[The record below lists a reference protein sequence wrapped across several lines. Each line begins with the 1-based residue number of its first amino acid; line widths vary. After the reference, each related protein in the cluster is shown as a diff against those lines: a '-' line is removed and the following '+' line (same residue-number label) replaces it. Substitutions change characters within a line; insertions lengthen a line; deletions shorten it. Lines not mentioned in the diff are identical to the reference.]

1 VLRRSDPLGEGTR
14 RRQVLATVA
23 RALLQRSTVGVVR
36 VGVDGVDGAGKTHFA
51 DELAE
56 LLKASGRSTIRASV
70 DGFHNPKA
78 IRYRR
83 GRGSP
88 KGFFHDS
95 YDYDQLKAALLD
107 PLSPGG
113 TARYRVAVFDHR
125 ADAPV
130 QTPPQQA
137 LPGDILIV
145 DGIFLHRRELR
156 AYWDYSIFLEV
167 AFDVSIPRGALR
179 GEGSPDPEAPE
190 NRRYVEGQ
198 KLYLRTCEP
207 KRFATVT
214 INNDDLLAPYVVEP
228 R

>member
-1 VLRRSDPLGEGTR
+1 MSSPNVGAAVRAQVLTAVAQAVSRRS
-14 RRQVLATVA
+14 AA
-23 RALLQRSTVGVVR
+23 AVVR
-36 VGVDGVDGAGKTHFA
+36 VGIDGVDGAGKTCFA

-56 LLKASGRSTIRASV
+56 RLRASGRPTIRASV
-70 DGFHNPKA
+70 DGFHNPRP

-88 KGFFHDS
+88 EGFFHDS
-95 YDYDQLKAALLD
+95 YDYDQLRVALLD

-113 TARYRVAVFDHR
+113 TGRYRVAVFDHR
-125 ADAPV
+125 ADEPIQAPV
-130 QTPPQQA
+130 QQA
-137 LPGDILIV
+137 SPGDILII
-145 DGIFLHRRELR
+145 DGIFLHRPEVR
-156 AYWDYSIFLEV
+156 AYWDYSVFLEV
-167 AFDVSIPRGALR
+167 AFDISIPRGAQR
-179 GEGSPDPEAPE
+179 GEGSPDPGAPE

-228 R
+228 A